1 MKLALKP
8 LASDIFITIYVI
20 ITLFIRFKFEYNNTS
35 MSPVLSI
42 VMGVCFIVVIWSL
55 IKLKF
60 LNPNW
65 FGLFNS
71 KIKES

>member
-8 LASDIFITIYVI
+8 LTSDIFITIYVI
-20 ITLFIRFKFEYNNTS
+20 VTLFLRFKFEYNNTS
-35 MSPVLSI
+35 ISPVLSV
-42 VMGVCFIVVIWSL
+42 VMGICFVVILWSL

-65 FGLFNS
+65 FGLFKS
-71 KIKES
+71 KVGEL